1 MRQIDGVLNYM
12 KDHGTITTK
21 EAMDN
26 LGCMRL
32 ASRISD
38 IKKMG
43 IPINRE
49 MVTVKNRYGEDVRV
63 AQYSIGGTK

>member
-1 MRQIDGVLNYM
+1 MKQNAMILQYM
-12 KDHGTITTK
+12 KEHGTITAR
-21 EAMDN
+21 EAIDN

-49 MVTVKNRYGEDVRV
+49 MITVKNRWDEDVRV
-63 AQYSIGGTK
+63 AQYSIGGKE